1 MFGDESRSRRTV
13 RYARIVLTRLQLTHF
28 RAFESATIDLGPV
41 TAFVGP
47 NACGKSTILTA
58 AAGGVLFSQRDARG
72 RAGEW
77 RIDRRMISIDRTD
90 AATNVGSMPLQLPRL
105 GTVLQLRVEEM
116 RAQRQASEWRRMD
129 EHGGQLVNVLATI
142 PRRQR
147 EALATRFCE
156 LVPVFGDVD
165 VRPSGRGHQR
175 VVFQDKWSTST
186 WYEPHEVSDGSLFAL
201 ALLTLAYQPE
211 ATELIA
217 IEEPEHG
224 LHPHLIGSIVDLMR
238 ELSTRE
244 SSPIQFLLATQSS
257 DLLEHLKPEE
267 VRFLTRAE
275 DGSVTV
281 VPAPVDT
288 PSWREAYEAHQ
299 SSLSSLWLSGAMG
312 GVP

>member
-1 MFGDESRSRRTV
+1 M
-13 RYARIVLTRLQLTHF
+13 RYARLVLTRLQLTHF

-47 NACGKSTILTA
+47 NACGKSTILGA
-58 AAGGVLFSQRDARG
+58 AAGGANYTTRDARG
-72 RAGEW
+72 HAGEW
-77 RIDRRMISIDRTD
+77 RVSRWQDQSSDT
-90 AATNVGSMPLQLPRL
+90 ATNSSGMPTHVRPL
-105 GTVLQLRVEEM
+105 GPVLHLRVEAM
-116 RAQRQASEWRRMD
+116 RVHRQVAEQRSLD
-129 EHGGQLVNVLATI
+129 PGGDGLVNVMATI
-142 PRRQR
+142 PRRTR
-147 EALATRFCE
+147 EELAARFCE

-165 VRPSGRGHQR
+165 VRPSKSGHHR
-175 VVFQDKWSTST
+175 IVFQDRWASSV
-186 WYEPHEVSDGSLFAL
+186 WYEPTEVSDGSLFAL
-201 ALLTLAYQPE
+201 ALLTLAYQPQV
-211 ATELIA
+211 TELIA

-224 LHPHLIGSIVDLMR
+224 LHPHLVGSIVDLMR

>member
-1 MFGDESRSRRTV
+1 M
-13 RYARIVLTRLQLTHF
+13 RYARVVLTRLQLTHF

-47 NACGKSTILTA
+47 NACGKSTVLRA
-58 AAGGVLFSQRDARG
+58 AAGGAGFSLRDARG
-72 RAGEW
+72 RSGTW
-77 RIDRRMISIDRTD
+77 SVNRWLTSNRTD
-90 AATNVGSMPLQLPRL
+90 VATNVTGMPTGLPSL
-105 GTVLQLRVEEM
+105 GPVLHLRAEEM
-116 RAQRQASEWRRMD
+116 RLERQVREQSNLDAI
-129 EHGGQLVNVLATI
+129 GQELVNVFATI
-142 PRRQR
+142 SRRRR
-147 EALATRFCE
+147 EELAARFCE

-165 VRPSGRGHQR
+165 VRPSSGGHHR
-175 VVFQDKWSTST
+175 IVFQDRWSPST
-186 WYEPHEVSDGSLFAL
+186 WFLPGEVSDGSLFAL
-201 ALLTLAYQPE
+201 ALLTLAYQPHV
-211 ATELIA
+211 TELIA

-224 LHPHLIGSIVDLMR
+224 LHPHLVGSIVDLMR

-244 SSPIQFLLATQSS
+244 ESPIQFLLATQSS